1 MLSLSRKLS
10 KINPSPTLSLTA
22 QAKAMKSQGIDV
34 ISFGAGEPDFDT
46 PLAIKTA
53 AKNAIDTGFT
63 KYTPA
68 TGTVELKEAIVEKL
82 LKDNGLKYEP
92 SQIVVSCGA
101 KHSLYGVLQAIC
113 NPKDEVIIIAPYWVS
128 YPEMIKLADAKVKVI
143 KTSEKNGFRV
153 IPKQIEKA
161 ITKKTKAL
169 ILNSPSNPAG
179 VIYSEKELKEIADIV
194 VKNNIYVISDE
205 IYEKLTYDGE
215 KHISIASFGEDI
227 KAQTITVNGVSKA
240 YSMTGWRIGYLA
252 ASKDIVKGVSLLQ
265 EHSTSNPSSI
275 SQKAALEAL
284 KMDERTINKMTEEFS
299 KRRTLMSSL
308 LDKIDKITYFNP
320 KGAFY
325 MYCDISKTKMKAADL
340 ARKLLDDKKVVVIPG
355 EAFGSDKHIRLSFAT
370 SSENITKGLDR
381 LKTWL
386 EQL

>member
-1 MLSLSRKLS
+1 MSLSRKLS